1 MITSEKA
8 LEIILS
14 QTEDFGVEIVD
25 FKDSLGRI
33 LKEKIVADRDFPPF
47 HRASMDGI
55 AITVDPFNKG
65 IRDFKIE
72 GVQAAGSPQ
81 LTLKDSNNC
90 IEVMTGAMAPVNSEA
105 VIPYELV
112 EINSGVAK
120 VNTNDIKYF
129 QNIHRKGLDR
139 KKEDILIEPNTII
152 SPAEIGVLATVG
164 KTTVKVAKN
173 PKVMLISTGD
183 ELVEIDQTPADYQI
197 RRSNIHTMVSILDR
211 INIKADTIHIADD
224 KPLLKQKIASILEN
238 YDVLLF
244 SGAVSKGKFDFLPEV
259 LDELGV
265 KKLFHKV
272 RQRPGKPFWFGH
284 TMPLSRSE
292 QNEKNIRKTTV
303 FAFPGNPVSTFVSCM
318 KYFYPWFQ
326 KSTGI
331 DYKNNNFAI
340 LAKDFNF
347 KPDLTYFLQI
357 KLENKNG
364 QLLAHPIAGH
374 GSGDLANLV
383 DNDAFIELPTG
394 KQLFSKGEVFP
405 LIRYRN
411 H

>member
-8 LEIILS
+8 LEIILT
-14 QTEDFGVEIVD
+14 QTEDFGVEKID
-25 FKDSLGRI
+25 FKDALGRV
-33 LKEKIVADRDFPPF
+33 LKEEILADRDFPPF

-65 IRDFKIE
+65 IRTFKIE
-72 GVQAAGSPQ
+72 GIQAAGSPQ
-81 LTLKDSNNC
+81 LTLIDPNNC

-112 EINSGVAK
+112 EIKDGVAK

-139 KKEDILIEPNTII
+139 KKEDILISKNTII
-152 SPAEIGVLATVG
+152 SAAEIGVLATVG
-164 KTTVKVAKN
+164 KTTVQVAKN

-197 RRSNIHTMVSILDR
+197 RRSNIHTLVAILDR

-224 KPLLKQKIASILEN
+224 KPLLKQKIATILNN

-265 KKLFHKV
+265 EKLFHKV
-272 RQRPGKPFWFGH
+272 RQRPGKPFWFGR
-284 TMPLSRSE
+284 TVPLSKSERDENKSRS
-292 QNEKNIRKTTV
+292 TV

-331 DYKNNNFAI
+331 EYKNKNFAI

-394 KQLFSKGEVFP
+394 KQFFSKGEVFP
-405 LIRYRN
+405 LIEYR
-411 H
+411 

>member
-1 MITSEKA
+1 MITSNKA
-8 LEIILS
+8 LQLILN
-14 QTEDFGVEIVD
+14 QTENFGSEQID
-25 FKDSLGRI
+25 FKNSIGRI
-33 LKEKIVADRDFPPF
+33 LKEDIVADRDFPPF
-47 HRASMDGI
+47 NRASMDGI

-65 IRDFKIE
+65 VRDFKIE

-81 LTLKDSNNC
+81 LTLKNPNNC

-105 VIPYELV
+105 IIPYELL
-112 EINSGVAK
+112 EIKDGIAK
-120 VNTNDIKYF
+120 VNTNDVKYF

-139 KKEDILIEPNTII
+139 KKEDILIKKQTVI

-164 KTTVKVAKN
+164 KTTVQVAKN

-183 ELVEIDQTPADYQI
+183 ELVEINQTPADYQI
-197 RRSNIHTMVSILDR
+197 RRSNIHTLVSILER

-224 KPLLKQKIASILEN
+224 KPMLKQKIDSILEN

-244 SGAVSKGKFDFLPEV
+244 SGAVSKGKFDYLPEI
-259 LDELGV
+259 LEELGV
-265 KKLFHKV
+265 EKLFHKV
-272 RQRPGKPFWFGH
+272 SQRPGKPFWFGKK
-284 TMPLSRSE
+284 E
-292 QNEKNIRKTTV
+292 RKTI

-326 KSTGI
+326 KSTGVS
-331 DYKNNNFAI
+331 YKNKNFAI

-347 KPDLTYFLQI
+347 TPDLTYFLQVR
-357 KLENKNG
+357 LENKNG

-374 GSGDLANLV
+374 GSGDLANLI

-394 KQLFSKGEVFP
+394 KQLFNKGEVFP
-405 LIRYRN
+405 LIEYR
-411 H
+411 

>member
-8 LEIILS
+8 LEIILT
-14 QTEDFGVEIVD
+14 QTEDFGVEKID

-33 LKEKIVADRDFPPF
+33 LKEEIVADRDFPPF

-55 AITVDPFNKG
+55 AITVDPFNNG
-65 IRDFKIE
+65 IREFPIE

-81 LTLKDSNNC
+81 LTLKDPNNC
-90 IEVMTGAMAPVNSEA
+90 IEVMTGAMAPINSEA

-112 EINSGVAK
+112 EIKNGVAK

-139 KKEDILIEPNTII
+139 KKEDILISKNTII
-152 SPAEIGVLATVG
+152 SAAEIGVLATVG
-164 KTTVKVAKN
+164 KTTVLVAKN
-173 PKVMLISTGD
+173 PKIMLISTGD
-183 ELVEIDQTPADYQI
+183 ELVEIDQIPADYQI
-197 RRSNIHTMVSILDR
+197 RRSNIHTLVAILDR

-224 KPLLKQKIASILEN
+224 KPLLKQKIATIINN

-244 SGAVSKGKFDFLPEV
+244 SGAVSKGKFDYLPEV
-259 LDELGV
+259 LEELGV
-265 KKLFHKV
+265 EKLFHKV
-272 RQRPGKPFWFGH
+272 RQRPGKPFWFGRH
-284 TMPLSRSE
+284 TVPLGISE
-292 QNEKNIRKTTV
+292 RNGEKATNTVV

-326 KSTGI
+326 KSAGI
-331 DYKNNNFAI
+331 NHLNHSYAI

-347 KPDLTYFLQI
+347 KPDLTYFLQV

-394 KQLFSKGEVFP
+394 KQSFSKGEVFP
-405 LIRYRN
+405 LIEYR
-411 H
+411 

>member
-8 LEIILS
+8 LEIILT
-14 QTEDFGVEIVD
+14 QTEDFGVEEID
-25 FKDSLGRI
+25 FNDSLGRI
-33 LKEKIVADRDFPPF
+33 LKEEIVADRDFPPF
-47 HRASMDGI
+47 NRASMDGI
-55 AITVDPFNKG
+55 AITVDPFNNG
-65 IRDFKIE
+65 IREFKIE
-72 GVQAAGSPQ
+72 GIQAAGSPQ
-81 LTLKDSNNC
+81 LILKNPNNC

-112 EINSGVAK
+112 EIKDGVAK
-120 VNTNDIKYF
+120 VTTNDIKFF

-139 KKEDILIEPNTII
+139 KREDILIPVNTTI
-152 SPAEIGVLATVG
+152 SAAEIGVLATVG
-164 KTTVKVAKN
+164 KTTVRVAKN

-183 ELVEIDQTPADYQI
+183 ELVEIDQTPEDYQI
-197 RRSNIHTMVSILDR
+197 RRSNIHTLVAILKR
-211 INIKADTIHIADD
+211 IHIKADTIHIADD
-224 KPLLKQKIASILEN
+224 KPLLKQKIATILN
-238 YDVLLF
+238 DYDVLLF

-265 KKLFHKV
+265 EKLFHRV
-272 RQRPGKPFWFGH
+272 RQRPGKPFWFGKKEH
-284 TMPLSRSE
+284 
-292 QNEKNIRKTTV
+292 KTI

-331 DYKNNNFAI
+331 HYKNKNFAV

-405 LIRYRN
+405 MISYRSY
-411 H
+411 